1 MSRKSQQLRKELDI
15 SSQSK
20 LIDEKMAKLALEKQL
35 ILEKG
40 LQSKDADTLFKANLL
55 YNQYFGKKQNEQIV
69 ERKSLMFDPYLL
81 NEMMGFKDKYYALS
95 YNTLRTM
102 AKTPII
108 KSIIGTR
115 VEQVASFSG
124 FQNDYSKMG
133 WTIRKKGTLQH
144 DLEDNDKKEIDRIAA
159 FIQEGGI
166 VGDAWNSDDFDDF
179 LRKIVPDS
187 LSLDQWTTEI
197 VRSRGGDVV
206 EYFATDGATYRFA
219 ESKNPTNSIAIDYNN
234 ILYYPKYVQIL
245 DSQIVSEFYPWE
257 LCMGIRNPN
266 TDIYKNGYGRSEL
279 EDMIK
284 IVTWMLYSDSYNGK
298 FFSQGAA
305 PKGIIRLSGNVNDG
319 RLAEFKQQWQAQVA
333 GVQNAWKTPVLE
345 ADKMDFINM
354 QMSNQD
360 MQFSNWQEYLIKLGC
375 AQYKID
381 PSEIGFPMGGSSN
394 TAQFETDRKYKLEY
408 SQEKGLLPLLKHIQR
423 KLNRSLISQL
433 SNGFEFVFT
442 GLENEDEAKLL
453 ENDIKALG
461 NFMGYKEIRKK
472 RGLPVELEDPDDMIF
487 NSMYY
492 QMTMAKKQQGG
503 GGGGMFGGGGEE
515 PATEESEKE
524 ENQNPFLLIPRNPYD
539 RGGLNVENPYN
550 EGGETHRN
558 PFRKKWWED
567 EEEEEVTNQE
577 KDQIDNPFMKSFNE
591 WIDRLIETDK

>member
-1 MSRKSQQLRKELDI
+1 MSKKQTKSKKEPDI
-15 SSQSK
+15 SIQSK
-20 LIDEKMAKLALEKQL
+20 LIDEKIAKLSLEKQL

-40 LQSKDADTLFKANLL
+40 LQSKDADTLFKANLI
-55 YNQYFGKKQNEQIV
+55 YNQYFGKQQEQV
-69 ERKSLMFDPYLL
+69 VTRKSLMFDPYLL

-108 KSIIGTR
+108 KAIIGTR

-124 FQNDYSKMG
+124 FQNDYSKLG

-144 DLEDNDKKEIDRIAA
+144 DLEDNDKKEIDRISK

-166 VGDAWNSDDFDDF
+166 VGDSWGSDDFDDF

-187 LSLDQWTTEI
+187 LALDQWTTEI
-197 VRSRGGDVV
+197 VRSRGGDPV

-219 ESKNPTNSIAIDYNN
+219 ESKNPENSIAIDYNN

-257 LCMGIRNPN
+257 LIMGIRNPT

-284 IVTWMLYSDSYNGK
+284 IVTWMLYGDNYNGK

-345 ADKMDFINM
+345 ADKMDFLNM

-381 PSEIGFPMGGSSN
+381 PSEIGFPMGGSAN
-394 TAQFETDRKYKLEY
+394 TAQFEADRKYKLEY

-423 KLNRSLISQL
+423 KINKSIISQL
-433 SNGFEFVFT
+433 NSSFEFVFT

-472 RGLPVELEDPDDMIF
+472 RGLPEDLEDPDDMIF

-492 QMTMAKKQQGG
+492 QMKMASKQQGG
-503 GGGGMFGGGGEE
+503 GGGMGGMMGGGEGE
-515 PATEESEKE
+515 QPKEEESEE
-524 ENQNPFLLIPRNPYD
+524 EQNPFLLIPRNPYD
-539 RGGLNVENPYN
+539 RGGLSPDNPY
-550 EGGETHRN
+550 EGGGTSHRN

-567 EEEEEVTNQE
+567 EEEEIKQQE
-577 KDQIDNPFMKSFNE
+577 EGENPFMKSFYG
-591 WIDRLIETDK
+591 WIDELIEKDK